1 MNTPLNV
8 FFLEDNDDLA
18 FRFIGLLTQQGHT
31 VHRATSVED
40 AIDQAIK
47 LPKIDVFVVDIM
59 VPDTH
64 AQFKNVLKFV
74 EERDDLA
81 ARWGRNNTT
90 QSVPDQQ
97 TNAHHTI
104 IEDME
109 RLNLQIMQ
117 NINRQGGIDFLIR
130 LKERNRIGDARIAI
144 FSSSNPDDPYENAE
158 PFHPH
163 PHTFQSY
170 LSTVQNDESK
180 CMWFQKPVSLRSVA
194 KWISACDA

>member
-18 FRFIGLLTQQGHT
+18 FRFIGLLQQQGHT

-40 AIDQAIK
+40 AIDQAIN

-59 VPDTH
+59 VPDTCTK
-64 AQFKNVLKFV
+64 FENVSKFV
-74 EERDDLA
+74 KERDDLA
-81 ARWGRNNTT
+81 ALWGKNNTT
-90 QSVPDQQ
+90 QAVPNPQ
-97 TNAHHTI
+97 TNTQQKI
-104 IEDME
+104 LEDME
-109 RLNLQIMQ
+109 RLNQQIMQ

-130 LKERNRIGDARIAI
+130 LKERNQIGDARIAI

-158 PFHPH
+158 SFHPDM
-163 PHTFQSY
+163 HTFQDY
-170 LSTVQNDESK
+170 LATAQNDESRRR
-180 CMWFQKPVSLRSVA
+180 WFQKPVSLKSVA

>member
-18 FRFIGLLTQQGHT
+18 FRFIGLLKQQGHT

-64 AQFKNVLKFV
+64 AQFKIVSMFV
-74 EERDDLA
+74 KERDDLA
-81 ARWGRNNTT
+81 ALWGRNNTT
-90 QSVPDQQ
+90 QSVPYQQ
-97 TNAHHTI
+97 TI
-104 IEDME
+104 GQQRILEDME
-109 RLNLQIMQ
+109 RLNQQIMQ
-117 NINRQGGIDFLIR
+117 NVNRQGGIEFLIR
-130 LKERNRIGDARIAI
+130 LKVKNQIGDARIAI

-158 PFHPH
+158 ASHPH
-163 PHTFQSY
+163 PHTFQSF
-170 LSTVQNDESK
+170 LSTVQNDESQ
-180 CMWFQKPVSLRSVA
+180 CRWFQKPVSLRSVA